1 MSNTHTL
8 KPIIKLNAILLGI
21 LFSSPS
27 VFAAEIPTFEGD
39 AIVVTANR
47 QPQKLEHVL
56 QPTQVITAKTIRQS
70 GQTNLL
76 EVLQNQAGIS
86 FTQNGGTGSAASLF
100 LRGTNGGHTL
110 VLIDGLRI
118 SSATTGKTAIEHIP
132 LDQVDRIEIVNG
144 PLSGLYGSDAL
155 GGVIQIFTKQA
166 KAGEAVQPNVNVGF
180 GSDNTYKASA
190 GVRGQVDKTQY
201 SLQIG
206 TLRTGGFSATNPK
219 IDSPF
224 FKSYNPDNDYY
235 ENQNVS
241 FKLKHHINEN
251 HQIGFS
257 AFYTKAKTD
266 YDNNP
271 TGTAQS
277 QQTLSS
283 YALNSQHQLNSVW
296 QAVFQL
302 AQTEDEYRD
311 YQNGRQSNGYFKTI
325 QNQFSWQNNFKLDP
339 YQLLTVGLD
348 YNEQKITSDV
358 NFTQKKR
365 DTKGL
370 FAMYQLN
377 VNAHHLQVNL
387 RQEDNS
393 QYGTH
398 TAGNLTYAFDVTP
411 QSQAHF
417 GFGHAF
423 KNPTFNDLYYP
434 SSPYY
439 RANPD
444 LKPEKMDSYELGAK
458 YQGEN
463 TRLQL
468 TYFNWKIKDLITYQ
482 NDPVT
487 YVGTMANIDE
497 AKNEGLTLNL
507 DTKLTKDTQLK
518 ANLTVQDPK
527 DAKTG
532 RRLARR
538 AQQTANF
545 VLQHRYSDKFSAQA
559 EIFLSGARY
568 DDAYETA
575 NKRLGGY
582 GLVNLSAQY
591 ALQKEL
597 NLKVNFSNIFDK
609 QYEIAYGYNT
619 PGSQIFI
626 GLEYAPK

>member
-1 MSNTHTL
+1 MIFLPKQFKYNF
-8 KPIIKLNAILLGI
+8 ILLSLLLGSTAT
-21 LFSSPS
+21 L
-27 VFAAEIPTFEGD
+27 AAEMPPVFEGETV
-39 AIVVTANR
+39 VVTANR
-47 QPQKLEHVL
+47 QPQKLNHVI

-76 EVLQNQAGIS
+76 ELLQNQAGVS

-132 LDQVDRIEIVNG
+132 LDQIERIEIVSG

-166 KAGEAVQPNVNVGF
+166 KAGQAVQPSASVGF
-180 GSDNTYKASA
+180 GTDSTYKASA
-190 GVRGQVDKTQY
+190 GIRGQVDKTQY

-206 TLRTGGFSATNPK
+206 TVRTGGFSSTNPK
-219 IDSPF
+219 IDTPF
-224 FKSYNPDNDYY
+224 FKSYHPDTDYY

-241 FKLKHHINEN
+241 FKVKHQINED

-266 YDNNP
+266 YDNGP
-271 TGTAQS
+271 IGSAQS

-283 YALNSQHQLNSVW
+283 YAFNSQHQLNAVW

-311 YQNGRQSNGYFKTI
+311 YQNGRQGNGYFRTI

-339 YQLLTVGLD
+339 NQLLTVGLD
-348 YNEQKITSDV
+348 YNEQKVTSDV
-358 NFTQKKR
+358 SFTQKKR

-377 VNAHHLQVNL
+377 LNAHHLQVNV
-387 RQEDNS
+387 REENNS
-393 QYGTH
+393 QFGGH
-398 TAGNLTYAFDVTP
+398 TSGNVTYAFDVTP
-411 QSQAHF
+411 NWQAHA

-444 LKPEKMDSYELGAK
+444 LKPERMNSYEVGAK
-458 YQGEN
+458 YQDEK

-468 TYFNWKIKDLITYQ
+468 TYFNWKIKDLIAYQ
-482 NDPVT
+482 NNPIT
-487 YVGTMANIDE
+487 FVGTVLNIDE
-497 AKNEGLTLNL
+497 AKNEGLTVNF
-507 DTKLTKDTQLK
+507 DTKLTEQTQLK
-518 ANLTVQDPK
+518 ANLTFQDPK
-527 DAKTG
+527 DAKNG
-532 RRLARR
+532 RKLARR
-538 AQQTANF
+538 AQQTANV
-545 VLQHRYSDKFSAQA
+545 VLQHQFSDKLAGQA
-559 EIFLSGARY
+559 ELFLSSARY
-568 DDAYETA
+568 DDPYETKSRELA
-575 NKRLGGY
+575 GY

-591 ALQKEL
+591 ALQKDL
-597 NLKVNFSNIFDK
+597 NLKVNFSNIFDRK
-609 QYEIAYGYNT
+609 YEIAYGYNM